1 MVAFFGLLNSICRF
15 DPRWINGAILQSSVY
30 HSDRSIKVLFLR
42 EGEVVRLQWLA
53 LLKSFLYWL
62 LLQDELDLELTA
74 MDLHLKHSLT
84 QIWKFSASHHAL
96 PRQDIVDHLWLTQWN
111 FGWFIS
117 QENRRFCMFFCMYC
131 QEIIAPLTKFRLWF
145 IEHKS
150 ILEIAVITKLL
161 QIDFLLLHK
170 GHYLLRTCL
179 VEVEFDVA
187 VLVQGDDLE
196 SLIRKML
203 KSIEFYIVLC
213 QITIPQY
220 SSLQFDDMIL
230 SLRKG
235 CWESIGAIFS
245 SSNSNIIIFCRLRN
259 IHNHLPVKRFLHMP
273 ILIRVFQRTQ
283 IQLCTVKI
291 VIRNLHQ
298 QTSTVFDCIPVISFR
313 ILDQITCFRDW
324 FLQFDK
330 ILSDFNSKINNS
342 PHFFLRIDVN

>member
-1 MVAFFGLLNSICRF
+1 
-15 DPRWINGAILQSSVY
+15 
-30 HSDRSIKVLFLR
+30 
-42 EGEVVRLQWLA
+42 
-53 LLKSFLYWL
+53 
-62 LLQDELDLELTA
+62 
-74 MDLHLKHSLT
+74 
-84 QIWKFSASHHAL
+84 
-96 PRQDIVDHLWLTQWN
+96 
-111 FGWFIS
+111 
-117 QENRRFCMFFCMYC
+117 MFFCMYG
-131 QEIIAPLTKFRLWF
+131 QEIIAPLTKFRLWL

-150 ILEIAVITKLL
+150 ILEIAVITELL

-179 VEVEFDVA
+179 VEVELDVA

-196 SLIRKML
+196 SLIREML

-213 QITIPQY
+213 QITVPQN
-220 SSLQFDDMIL
+220 SSLQFDYMVL
-230 SLRKG
+230 SLRKR

-245 SSNSNIIIFCRLRN
+245 SSNSNIVIFCRLRN

-298 QTSTVFDCIPVISFR
+298 QTSTVFDCIPVIGFR